1 MPLRSKL
8 VSSLSCLLVATFG
21 VAGCSSN
28 PTNFGDVRV
37 VHASSMAPNVDV
49 KFGTDY
55 PASNLPFGS
64 ASAYVPIPAGP
75 NLPVAI
81 YAAGSDSTPV
91 LSASSNLSTNSDV
104 TVFALGELSHLTPVI
119 YTEDPVNDASAP
131 TAGNVKIRVVHGSY
145 VAGPVDVYV
154 TAPGTTL
161 TPSVTPTLSNFLFTT
176 VTKYLTVPAGAYEVQ
191 VTPHGSLTAAI
202 TVPSVTLTAGQLYTA
217 IAVDPTATSS
227 APGLVLIK
235 DPVPPTGNL
244 AP

>member
-1 MPLRSKL
+1 
-8 VSSLSCLLVATFG
+8 
-21 VAGCSSN
+21 
-28 PTNFGDVRV
+28 
-37 VHASSMAPNVDV
+37 MAPNVDV

-91 LSASSNLSTNSDV
+91 LSASSNLSTNSDL

-119 YTEDPVNDASAP
+119 YTEDPVN
-131 TAGNVKIRVVHGSY
+131 
-145 VAGPVDVYV
+145 GPVDVYV